1 MSSPVAEAAPVQTQ
15 AVRRVPLQFD
25 ENGDPI
31 FNSVTS
37 PECFKVHALGVMP
50 PKHVIPVIFVP
61 GIMGT
66 NLRANAN
73 AERPGAPAWVPP
85 NGALAGLREF
95 GRRVRQAPAARQKQ
109 MSSDAVKIR

>member
-1 MSSPVAEAAPVQTQ
+1 MSSPVAEATPVQTQ

-61 GIMGT
+61 GIMGS
-66 NLRANAN
+66 NLCANGKLSK
-73 AERPGAPAWVPP
+73 EGSSAWTPP
-85 NGALAGLREF
+85 NGKLAGLGE
-95 GRRVRQAPAARQKQ
+95 GLRRSRQAPAG
-109 MSSDAVKIR
+109 IFFP